1 VFVGHLAVGLAAK
14 HRAPAVS
21 LGWFIAAVTLLDLI
35 WPILVILGVETV
47 SIVPGATAFT
57 PLIFDSYPWTHSLVM
72 SVVWGLVFVA
82 IARWRGVPTSIAPL
96 LVMLVVS
103 HWVLDF
109 ISHAPDMPL
118 WPGNSPRLGLGL
130 WNSIPLT
137 LLIEGAIW
145 LAGIAIYVRTKAARG
160 ERPRW
165 PFWSLIGL
173 CTVMWITS
181 PYQSP
186 PPSVRALGW
195 FALIGWI
202 VVPWAAWADRPRRS

>member
-1 VFVGHLAVGLAAK
+1 
-14 HRAPAVS
+14 
-21 LGWFIAAVTLLDLI
+21 
-35 WPILVILGVETV
+35 
-47 SIVPGATAFT
+47 
-57 PLIFDSYPWTHSLVM
+57 
-72 SVVWGLVFVA
+72 
-82 IARWRGVPTSIAPL
+82 
-96 LVMLVVS
+96 
-103 HWVLDF
+103 
-109 ISHAPDMPL
+109 MPL